1 MLVIPKGPTA
11 VRDYFDWNE
20 YRDCGLIVPGGISI
34 INGGRDIGKTTGCF
48 IRWLE
53 LATPNEMIFFIRNT
67 LKEIEAYRKSFNAQ
81 FGHKWYMTNTEIWTV
96 EKIELLN
103 KKTSKIEIDYRK
115 KEVIGFIAT
124 LNGTDGWRSA
134 NFEKIKYIY
143 SDEYNQI
150 GNSLNFEKFMTLWTS
165 VLRTKQEVYTVLIG
179 NRDDASAEII
189 VELGIEII
197 VPTDFEGDWIRPLLP
212 EDEDFQ
218 NKCWFI
224 DLDDRRFNN
233 NNVKT
238 IWKALGRKSEVM
250 GKYYDRGYKSYDN
263 IDCRHLPKET
273 LNKVKWDWSY
283 RFGEYKML
291 FGHLEDL
298 AIVHMDVHG
307 DYEANVKYG
316 TLLNSYLNDKTT
328 AIQDGYQH
336 IFWSVVR
343 EAKASN
349 ILYTSIAIKEE
360 LNTMLMMLAREIKEE
375 TFKL

>member
-11 VRDYFDWNE
+11 TRDYFDWTE
-20 YRDCGLIVPGGISI
+20 YKDCNLIVPGGISI

-81 FGHKWYMTNTEIWTV
+81 FGTQWYMTNTEIWTV
-96 EKIELLN
+96 EKVELLN
-103 KKTSKIEIDYRK
+103 KKTNKIEIDYRK
-115 KEVIGFIAT
+115 KDVIGFIAT

-197 VPTDFEGDWIRPLLP
+197 VPENFEGDWIRPLLP

-343 EAKASN
+343 EAKSNN